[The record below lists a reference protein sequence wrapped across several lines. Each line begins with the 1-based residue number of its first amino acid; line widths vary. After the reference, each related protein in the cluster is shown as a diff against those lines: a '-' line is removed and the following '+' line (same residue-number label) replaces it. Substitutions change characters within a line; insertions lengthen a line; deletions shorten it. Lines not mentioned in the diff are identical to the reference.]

1 MKAEGLGWFG
11 NRVSLGSS
19 TANDSKHRRSR
30 SRLQLRD
37 SELTGGMG
45 WIGNH
50 LCLPRLEPVHGQG
63 LVFGLRTSDGND
75 APHAKLVLVA
85 ASGGGVGT
93 PK

>member
-45 WIGNH
+45 WI
-50 LCLPRLEPVHGQG
+50 EPVHGQG